1 MIGIWIRILY
11 RKLPVRCILYKKRF
25 RKIENESEP
34 DVMNDQSLSSEPE
47 RIGYR
52 IMKAVISVIGN
63 DRVGI
68 LAMTS
73 TLCASRSVNIL
84 EVAQTIL
91 DGTFSMTMIV
101 DMNAMI
107 VPFDVFA
114 SEMEELG
121 LQQALIIRVMNQE
134 IFNAMHSI

>member
-1 MIGIWIRILY
+1 
-11 RKLPVRCILYKKRF
+11 
-25 RKIENESEP
+25 
-34 DVMNDQSLSSEPE
+34 
-47 RIGYR
+47 
-52 IMKAVISVIGN
+52 MKAVISVIGN

-101 DMNAMI
+101 DMNAMT

>member
-1 MIGIWIRILY
+1 
-11 RKLPVRCILYKKRF
+11 
-25 RKIENESEP
+25 
-34 DVMNDQSLSSEPE
+34 
-47 RIGYR
+47 
-52 IMKAVISVIGN
+52 MKAVISVIGN

-68 LAMTS
+68 LAMAANA
-73 TLCASRSVNIL
+73 CADHNVNVL

-101 DMNAMI
+101 DMNKMN

-114 SEMEELG
+114 GELEQLG
-121 LQQALIIRVMNQE
+121 IENALIIRVMNQE